1 MNQNQ
6 NQNQTKS
13 NAVQEAAT
21 PSKGSASA
29 PAPATMWKRLLGKKW
44 AYPAMYVV
52 AAALILTFMWAYQQ
66 TAQQSANDA
75 LADTK
80 LAVNSPSG
88 QSQDMP
94 VAANV
99 DTLAWPV
106 KDRTEME
113 VMLPF
118 YDSAATPDQK
128 QAALVEYGDTMT
140 PHVGIDFAR
149 NDNQSFDVLAA
160 GNGKVTQVEKNILV
174 GNLIEITHA
183 NEVVSVYQSLSTVK
197 VAKGDEVKKGQVIAQ
212 AGRNELEKDQGFHLH
227 FELRKDGEPV
237 NPSSIIGDR

>member
-1 MNQNQ
+1 MNQ

-66 TAQQSANDA
+66 TAQQSASDA

-80 LAVNSPSG
+80 LALISPLG
-88 QSQDMP
+88 QSHDMP

-106 KDRTEME
+106 KDRTDME

-149 NDNQSFDVLAA
+149 HDNQTFDVLAA

-174 GNLIEITHA
+174 GNLVEITHA
-183 NEVVSVYQSLSTVK
+183 NGTVSVYQSLSTAK

-237 NPSSIIGDR
+237 NPGSIIGDK